1 MQDDFLKILGTLV
14 VVGFLIYLAVK
25 SMKLQTRIVEG
36 LANPASSTA
45 TVNSGSG
52 AANYAT
58 KVNTA
63 YSQLKDI
70 LNITTYRTDYE
81 NVIIQMD
88 DYVGGLMLQEL
99 LSIDP
104 NAITEDS
111 LLAVLA
117 KINVLADGKVN
128 LNAMM
133 KFVDGVK

>member
-1 MQDDFLKILGTLV
+1 MQDEMLKIIGTLV

-25 SMKLQTRIVEG
+25 SMRLQTHIMEG
-36 LANPASSTA
+36 LANPDSSSST
-45 TVNSGSG
+45 VNTGSG

-70 LNITTYRTDYE
+70 LNVTTYRTDYE

-88 DYVGGLMLQEL
+88 DYVGALMMQEL
-99 LSIDP
+99 LNIDP

-111 LLAVLA
+111 LMAVLV
-117 KINVLADGKVN
+117 KINTCSG
-128 LNAMM
+128 
-133 KFVDGVK
+133 FFYG